1 MSYRSRA
8 TFDQPSAETVQRTRR
23 SMVFII
29 PLAILQEGWVI
40 FGADVDSFSKVLGTV
55 AWAAVT
61 LTLLW
66 WLFGLPLRW
75 LSERDQAIL
84 NDEWHRSISGDAAKW
99 GIAALAVAGCGMLIA
114 RFWVALD
121 SGVAIYTLVNSA
133 TLVAIFRYA
142 WLNRGEPDED
152 A

>member
-29 PLAILQEGWVI
+29 PLAILQEAWVM
-40 FGADVDSFSKVLGTV
+40 FGADADSFSKVLGTV

-99 GIAALAVAGCGMLIA
+99 GLAALAVVGCTMLLA

-121 SGVAIYTLVNSA
+121 SGMAIYALVNCA
-133 TLVAIFRYA
+133 TLMAIFRYA
-142 WLNRGEPDED
+142 WLNRGEPEEDE
-152 A
+152 